1 MTVIHCNCGKTY
13 DDKYLF
19 KHLKSMHHQR
29 CVEYKWNKD
38 DTMKKLY
45 NSRKKDFFPRV
56 LELEIT

>member
-45 NSRKKDFFPRV
+45 NSRKKNFF
-56 LELEIT
+56 LEF